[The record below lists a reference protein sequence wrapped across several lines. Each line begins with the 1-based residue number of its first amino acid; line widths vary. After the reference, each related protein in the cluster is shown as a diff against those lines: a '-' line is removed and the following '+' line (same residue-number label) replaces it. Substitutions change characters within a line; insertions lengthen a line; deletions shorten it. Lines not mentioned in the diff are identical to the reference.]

1 MKQEITVVACANAE
15 PTQPYLVRGFNAFKE
30 SSRKFGFEPLILGWN
45 EPWGGLG
52 SKPKLLKK
60 AIESRQIDSEYIIFA
75 DAFDVVFDSSPD
87 SILAEWRAIF
97 KGESIVWNA
106 ELNCFPNGSYA
117 QFHPE
122 TDSPFCYLNS
132 GLSIGKTSD
141 YLAACQQMKVDDWL
155 DDHRKPDGS
164 MYERNDQN
172 DWMEKFLFGQ
182 CGENEP
188 KMKLDT
194 GCNLFQTICG
204 VPEEGIEKFYY
215 YDNKHVRWFYNTT
228 TFAHPMA
235 FHFNGPAKTSPLFDK
250 ILTHLGY

>member
-15 PTQPYLVRGFNAFKE
+15 PTQPYLVRGFHAFKE

-52 SKPKLLKK
+52 SKPKLLKR
-60 AIESRQIDSEYIIFA
+60 AIESGQIDTEYIIFA
-75 DAFDVVFDSSPD
+75 DAFDVVFSESPLLVLD
-87 SILAEWRAIF
+87 VWHEAFDGNPVL
-97 KGESIVWNA
+97 WNA
-106 ELNCFPNGSYA
+106 ELSCFPNQGFA
-117 QFHPE
+117 QCHPE
-122 TDSPFCYLNS
+122 TNSPFRYLNS

-141 YLAACQQMKVDDWL
+141 YLAACQQMKVDEWL

-182 CGENEP
+182 CADDEP
-188 KMKLDT
+188 KMILDT
-194 GCNLFQTICG
+194 DCVLLQTICG
-204 VPEEGIEKFYY
+204 VPEDWIDIE
-215 YDNKHVRWFYNTT
+215 YDGNIYNNKTLTY
-228 TFAHPMA
+228 PIA

-250 ILTHLGY
+250 ILSHLGY

>member
-30 SSRKFGFEPLILGWN
+30 SSCKFGFEPLILGWN

-60 AIESRQIDSEYIIFA
+60 AIESGQIDSEYIIFA
-75 DAFDVVFDSSPD
+75 DAFDVVFAESPED
-87 SILAEWRAIF
+87 ILKDWKF
-97 KGESIVWNA
+97 FFPSMPIVWNA
-106 ELNCFPNGSYA
+106 ELNCFPNPDYSK
-117 QFHPE
+117 FHPF
-122 TDSPFCYLNS
+122 TASPFKYLNS
-132 GLSIGKTSD
+132 GLSIGKTTD
-141 YLAACQQMKVDDWL
+141 YLAACLQMQVDEWP
-155 DDHRKPDGS
+155 DDHRMPDGR

-182 CGENEP
+182 CSPDEP

-194 GCNLFQTICG
+194 ACFIFQTICG
-204 VPEEGIEKFYY
+204 VSENWVDGSKNYITDTEPL
-215 YDNKHVRWFYNTT
+215 
-228 TFAHPMA
+228 A
-235 FHFNGPAKTSPLFDK
+235 FHFNGPAKTSPLFNK